1 MPTKRDPT
9 PVSVSKSV
17 ICLLTLRGST
27 FVEYSR
33 LNMRS
38 DFLCFEDSFIGGS
51 IDSQSY
57 IEGWSIGSKLAFSN
71 HASILDSA
79 FETSS
84 TGNLLNSA
92 KIGASLANL
101 SHAG

>member
-1 MPTKRDPT
+1 MAISLRSGSLEAVLNNTSASSPIEAIIMPTKRDPT

-38 DFLCFEDSFIGGS
+38 DFLCFGDSLIGGS

-57 IEGWSIGSKLAFSN
+57 IEG
-71 HASILDSA
+71 
-79 FETSS
+79 
-84 TGNLLNSA
+84 
-92 KIGASLANL
+92 
-101 SHAG
+101 